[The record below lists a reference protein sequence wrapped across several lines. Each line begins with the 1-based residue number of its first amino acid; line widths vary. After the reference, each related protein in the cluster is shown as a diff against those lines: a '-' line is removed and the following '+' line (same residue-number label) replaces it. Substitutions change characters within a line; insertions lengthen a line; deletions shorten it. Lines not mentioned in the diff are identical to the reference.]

1 MAYAFA
7 PRFKEARC
15 GESCRLRMVD
25 CRNGQHQ
32 IANCGHSS
40 LLMIRTSQVWLW
52 RCATDFGKGAVRP
65 RIVLQ
70 RVRTVDSVLAHWE
83 TAPGRLLPRSRLR
96 RPVTSASMA
105 ALSCPT
111 PTEFW
116 LAPATSSGTSPSVT
130 RAIWK
135 VAPAVSTSMC
145 MSVSVEHGHL
155 APATWFREIRFSA
168 LRSQGNC
175 ALSTA
180 IASAAVSTG
189 GGVRGHS
196 GARRAR
202 PALWLRAWALP
213 PRAPRRRSCSRV
225 LLKRIWEWLYIL
237 SPAITFICSFRE
249 HKQVKSGSPAQIH
262 AMERRWP
269 GKRADEPDEVA
280 GASQNSVGVGQEG
293 AAIEAEVTGLRK
305 RLRGKSRP

>member
-1 MAYAFA
+1 
-7 PRFKEARC
+7 
-15 GESCRLRMVD
+15 
-25 CRNGQHQ
+25 
-32 IANCGHSS
+32 
-40 LLMIRTSQVWLW
+40 
-52 RCATDFGKGAVRP
+52 
-65 RIVLQ
+65 
-70 RVRTVDSVLAHWE
+70 
-83 TAPGRLLPRSRLR
+83 LPRSRLR

-105 ALSCPT
+105 APSCPT

-168 LRSQGNC
+168 PRSQGNC

-269 GKRADEPDEVA
+269 GKRADEPKEGTGRGCRSDLETAESPDRLHARSDLCV
-280 GASQNSVGVGQEG
+280 SQTS
-293 AAIEAEVTGLRK
+293 RK
-305 RLRGKSRP
+305 RKP